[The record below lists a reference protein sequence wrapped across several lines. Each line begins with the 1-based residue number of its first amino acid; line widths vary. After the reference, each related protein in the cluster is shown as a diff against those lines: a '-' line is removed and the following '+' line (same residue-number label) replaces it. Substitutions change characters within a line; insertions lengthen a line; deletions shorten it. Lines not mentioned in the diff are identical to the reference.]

1 MIVLLV
7 AMVAI
12 AGALLLAWLLAAYYL
27 AETLTR
33 TKRGR
38 VEGNPADLLLRH
50 DEVEFLAA
58 DGVSTRGWYL
68 ASLGARATIVLVHD
82 AAGTRSDP
90 RHGLLELQ
98 RDYVRRGL
106 NVLSFDLRGRGES
119 EGHQDHLGA
128 GELADIEAAVAYA
141 RSREPDHPLLLH
153 GFGMGAAL
161 ALVAASQHPAI
172 AGVIADS
179 PFTSMRSHLR
189 HKYRQWP
196 ELVFRLATVMARRFF
211 HADID
216 AVTPIEVIPYLR
228 QPVLYIH
235 AEGDPDVPMEHTLNL
250 GAASINAD
258 DRIWLA
264 PAGEHCGAYRAD
276 PTTYLGYCLSFIESV
291 TPARPAAAGA
301 I

>member
-128 GELADIEAAVAYA
+128 GELADIEAVVAYA
-141 RSREPDHPLLLH
+141 QSREPDHALLLH

-189 HKYRQWP
+189 HQYRQWP

>member
-141 RSREPDHPLLLH
+141 RSREPDHALLLH

-189 HKYRQWP
+189 HQYRQWP

>member
-153 GFGMGAAL
+153 GFGVG
-161 ALVAASQHPAI
+161 
-172 AGVIADS
+172 G
-179 PFTSMRSHLR
+179 
-189 HKYRQWP
+189 
-196 ELVFRLATVMARRFF
+196 
-211 HADID
+211 
-216 AVTPIEVIPYLR
+216 
-228 QPVLYIH
+228 
-235 AEGDPDVPMEHTLNL
+235 
-250 GAASINAD
+250 
-258 DRIWLA
+258 
-264 PAGEHCGAYRAD
+264 
-276 PTTYLGYCLSFIESV
+276 
-291 TPARPAAAGA
+291 
-301 I
+301 